1 MTADPTTAEA
11 IQQQMRQVRA
21 EMREDVQVMV
31 ENARDMSDWTW
42 YVRTYP
48 WVCVGAAAAVGFLVI
63 PSRSPQMKPDT
74 KDLLELAKR
83 EKIVVKVEDPKSA
96 GPSLLGTLLRMA
108 AGSLLQGGLAI
119 VTQQIDQYLK
129 RPGAPRAPSSNGN
142 GQGAHH
148 G

>member
-48 WVCVGAAAAVGFLVI
+48 WVFVGAAAAVGFLVI
-63 PSRSPQMKPDT
+63 PSRSSQMKPDT

-129 RPGAPRAPSSNGN
+129 RPEAPRAPSSNGN

>member
-1 MTADPTTAEA
+1 
-11 IQQQMRQVRA
+11 
-21 EMREDVQVMV
+21 MV

-48 WVCVGAAAAVGFLVI
+48 WVCVGAAAALGFLVI
-63 PSRSPQMKPDT
+63 PSRSPLMKPDT

-96 GPSLLGTLLRMA
+96 GPSLLGTLMRMA

-129 RPGAPRAPSSNGN
+129 RPERPRAPSSNGN
-142 GQGAHH
+142 GQGAHY